1 VTGVTPVID
10 CEQRMTAERRR
21 KSKVSTEAWLDGT
34 ENDFAGDEMK
44 DEGTIAAVSILMV
57 LAISLLLFPG
67 GATFPGM
74 DANHSELATLASCL
88 KSRGV
93 VFYGAFWCPYCQKQK
108 ALFGD
113 AATLLPYVECSNPD
127 ARGQTPICIQQG
139 IRKYPTW
146 VFPDGTRVIEKLSPQ
161 ALAEKS
167 GCAAPKE

>member
-1 VTGVTPVID
+1 
-10 CEQRMTAERRR
+10 
-21 KSKVSTEAWLDGT
+21 
-34 ENDFAGDEMK
+34 MK
-44 DEGTIAAVSILMV
+44 DEGTIAAISILMV
-57 LAISLLLFPG
+57 LAVSLLLFPG
-67 GATFPGM
+67 GAISPGTVA
-74 DANHSELATLASCL
+74 DHSELAALASCL

-93 VFYGAFWCPYCQKQK
+93 VFYGAFWCPYCKKQK

-113 AATLLPYVECSNPD
+113 AAGLLPYVECSNPD

-146 VFPDGTRVIEKLSPQ
+146 AFPDGTRVIEKLSPQ

>member
-1 VTGVTPVID
+1 
-10 CEQRMTAERRR
+10 
-21 KSKVSTEAWLDGT
+21 
-34 ENDFAGDEMK
+34 MK
-44 DEGTIAAVSILMV
+44 DEGTVAAISILMV
-57 LAISLLLFPG
+57 LAVSLLILPG
-67 GATFPGM
+67 AAISPGTGVNS
-74 DANHSELATLASCL
+74 NHAELATLASCL

-108 ALFGD
+108 ALFED
-113 AATLLPYVECSNPD
+113 AASLLPYVECSNPD
-127 ARGQTPICIQQG
+127 GRGQTPVCIQLG